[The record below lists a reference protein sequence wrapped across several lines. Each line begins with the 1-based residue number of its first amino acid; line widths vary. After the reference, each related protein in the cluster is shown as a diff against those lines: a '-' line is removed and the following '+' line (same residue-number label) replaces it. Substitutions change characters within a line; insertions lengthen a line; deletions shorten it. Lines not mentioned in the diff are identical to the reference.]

1 VLEHTL
7 SRYDGQEVWE
17 TSKLQNRRPLFDVEL
32 YLTVHKSFV
41 SMRLLLF
48 QKSLKQGGISYIV
61 KIFLSPSLLILCLA
75 GSIRNAGGYVW
86 AYNTQPYFDKYY
98 PDVNLGYWM
107 SWIPLVGG
115 SMGVLLG
122 GVISDQVI
130 KNRGLYARVWV
141 LVFSQVRKIQCICL

>member
-1 VLEHTL
+1 MHLVCNKL
-7 SRYDGQEVWE
+7 S
-17 TSKLQNRRPLFDVEL
+17 TFS
-32 YLTVHKSFV
+32 
-41 SMRLLLF
+41 F
-48 QKSLKQGGISYIV
+48 QKSLQQSGISYVI

-98 PDVNLGYWM
+98 PNVNLGYWM

-122 GVISDQVI
+122 GIISDQVI

-141 LVFSQVRKIQCICL
+141 LVFSQVRVIPGNLPGGVVKVFWF

>member
-1 VLEHTL
+1 
-7 SRYDGQEVWE
+7 
-17 TSKLQNRRPLFDVEL
+17 
-32 YLTVHKSFV
+32 
-41 SMRLLLF
+41 MIIF
-48 QKSLKQGGISYIV
+48 QKSLQESGISYFI

-115 SMGVLLG
+115 SLGVLLG

-141 LVFSQVRKIQCICL
+141 LVFSQVRVIPGNLPGGVVKVFWF